1 MQLIDRPWMEEREAS
16 SNYTMAKSET
26 PSLSAPP
33 FPEQTAGMAFRELA
47 HAWSAQVDSLPRQ
60 VSDLSRAR
68 SRGSSYPREQS
79 WVSTETLASRLL
91 NGWPRT
97 LQIASI
103 GLVFC
108 AAIFASAH
116 IVSAAGGLAIGFLAL
131 TVMFFGNFAAYRRG
145 NSERLVGPTIAVIG
159 TWGSLIIALAIGVN
173 ALLGA

>member
-16 SNYTMAKSET
+16 SNHAVAKLET
-26 PSLSAPP
+26 PGLSSA
-33 FPEQTAGMAFRELA
+33 FPEQTAGMAFRQLA
-47 HAWSAQVDSLPRQ
+47 HAWSAQVESLPRS
-60 VSDLSRAR
+60 VSGPSRAR
-68 SRGSSYPREQS
+68 SNNSNHPRGRS
-79 WVSTETLASRLL
+79 WVSTEPLSSRLL

-103 GLVFC
+103 GLAFC

-116 IVSAAGGLAIGFLAL
+116 VVSAAGGLAIGFLAL

-145 NSERLVGPTIAVIG
+145 SSERLVGPTIAVIG
-159 TWGSLIIALAIGVN
+159 TWGSLIIAVAIGVN